1 MIDYDCVANY
11 RLNFT
16 VEVKP
21 VVLYTFS
28 VGSERSRLFMLDILP
43 RVCSSSHVEVLREE
57 ANTGARAA
65 DSQRQSEGHERV
77 RAVVAP

>member
-11 RLNFT
+11 KLNFT

-28 VGSERSRLFMLDILP
+28 VGSETSTLLMLEILP
-43 RVCSSSHVEVLREE
+43 RVCSPSHVEVLREE
-57 ANTGARAA
+57 ADT
-65 DSQRQSEGHERV
+65 
-77 RAVVAP
+77 